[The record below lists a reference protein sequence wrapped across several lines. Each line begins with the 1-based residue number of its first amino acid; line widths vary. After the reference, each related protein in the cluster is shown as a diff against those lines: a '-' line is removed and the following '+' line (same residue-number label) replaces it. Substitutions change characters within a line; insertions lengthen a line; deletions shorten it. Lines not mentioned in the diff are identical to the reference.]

1 MPAEYNK
8 YSPYYATDRFGRF
21 LDVLEYRA
29 IPRNKD
35 DTVFTINPIYAYR
48 PDLLANDLYGRSNLW
63 WVFAARNP
71 DILQDPIFDF
81 YNGQIIY
88 IPKVDSLLAALGC

>member
-8 YSPYYATDRFGRF
+8 YSPYYTTDRFGRF

-63 WVFAARNP
+63 WVFAVRNP

-88 IPKVDSLLAALGC
+88 IPKVDSLLAALGN